1 MDPLSGLNQA
11 QRAAVEHGADGR
23 SGPLIVLAGPG
34 TGKTRVIVHRVARLI
49 ESGAEPASVLAVT
62 FTNKAARQLRERL
75 RELVGNAADQV
86 RASTFHSLGLSMVR
100 RFASDLGLPPVRNDS
115 AILDSAQRTRLM
127 REAILRQGL
136 FADSRAAGL
145 DAAVEFA
152 CAQMH
157 ALCNHGRLPE
167 DALAFALRW
176 QQSIARGLDSA
187 GRELPAE
194 GAEAEAVR
202 HARFAAA
209 AKAYAWFSA
218 ECRRRGWL
226 AFDDLILHAIRLL
239 RENAGAAAIV
249 RSELRHAVVDEFQ
262 DVNAG
267 QIELL
272 RLLFPPRES
281 PSTGG
286 EAPGPDLCIVG
297 DDDQAIYGFRGAD
310 DQAFI
315 KFDRIWPGARRIT
328 LSENYRSERAIIDA
342 ANHTIG
348 LADSR
353 FAPEKQVERARLLA
367 DAPAAP
373 GTNVE
378 CIELDDEAEASGAI
392 AAMILTDRAA
402 GPVPDRPWSAY
413 AVVCR
418 TNTHVGRVAAALRL
432 EGIPVRASKPE
443 SLLDDDG
450 VQDVLAFVEL
460 LANPGAS
467 WSARRL
473 LVRAPLAA
481 DAHAVMHLERQFRA
495 EIGRAR
501 FEGAQ
506 PRAARSFCE
515 WLAAQADLPPAVR
528 SAAERLVAWNAELA
542 ALAARE
548 RADEVIQRIVSL
560 IDAAH
565 ADLLPGR
572 ARARRITALVA
583 LIRFARLAQTRLEP
597 PGDVREFWS
606 YWNDLDDGDRQL
618 ESAAPIESRVQD
630 DEEALAAGSPDAEGD
645 GPAVAVLTAHKAK
658 GLEWDTVFVPNVS
671 PTGGFGKSER
681 PNADEALPA
690 GLTEAAPGAAADRA
704 EERRVFYVACTRAQR
719 RLVLLARRN
728 KSPSR
733 SVHFF
738 EEFTRNPAG
747 LALVTIRPGSNVFTA
762 AAEALGG
769 RLSRAMTDRLDGET
783 DDIGAFDRARRDA
796 RLAAAEALERME
808 AAGAGERELAEATAR
823 LRGAAARLAVAAH
836 VERERTIPDWLERA
850 SEPGLDKFAAALIEA
865 RARDDRAPAAAPR
878 PPLSLSFTSVQAYLD
893 CPRCYWLRFM
903 QNLPERERRV
913 TATGTAVHEALERF
927 YLAVRAAES
936 AGEPAP
942 TRDDLL
948 AMGREAF
955 LAHWPSGE
963 IVDEGQFE
971 QTAAQLRLMLDRLHD
986 PNAQVLEVEH
996 KVRWDYRAADPDRP
1010 GAFTT
1015 HRFDAK
1021 IDRIDQITL
1030 PDGRVGFRLV
1040 DYKSGGA
1047 WKKFKEIES
1056 ADLQM
1061 GIYALALPHI
1071 VADIDLAATLAEY
1084 WLLSTGERGSIR
1096 MSDLDLDKVRATI
1109 DKAVGGILAGH
1120 FPPSPKCKTKEC
1132 LNLPG
1137 PPEPAANG

>member
-1 MDPLSGLNQA
+1 M
-11 QRAAVEHGADGR
+11 
-23 SGPLIVLAGPG
+23 
-34 TGKTRVIVHRVARLI
+34 AR
-49 ESGAEPASVLAVT
+49 
-62 FTNKAARQLRERL
+62 R
-75 RELVGNAADQV
+75 
-86 RASTFHSLGLSMVR
+86 
-100 RFASDLGLPPVRNDS
+100 
-115 AILDSAQRTRLM
+115 
-127 REAILRQGL
+127 
-136 FADSRAAGL
+136 
-145 DAAVEFA
+145 
-152 CAQMH
+152 
-157 ALCNHGRLPE
+157 
-167 DALAFALRW
+167 
-176 QQSIARGLDSA
+176 
-187 GRELPAE
+187 
-194 GAEAEAVR
+194 
-202 HARFAAA
+202 
-209 AKAYAWFSA
+209 
-218 ECRRRGWL
+218 
-226 AFDDLILHAIRLL
+226 
-239 RENAGAAAIV
+239 
-249 RSELRHAVVDEFQ
+249 
-262 DVNAG
+262 
-267 QIELL
+267 
-272 RLLFPPRES
+272 
-281 PSTGG
+281 
-286 EAPGPDLCIVG
+286 
-297 DDDQAIYGFRGAD
+297 
-310 DQAFI
+310 
-315 KFDRIWPGARRIT
+315 RRIT
-328 LSENYRSERAIIDA
+328 LTENYRSEQAIIDA
-342 ANHTIG
+342 ANHAIG

-353 FAPEKQVERARLLA
+353 FAPDKQVERARLHA
-367 DAPAAP
+367 DAPPAP
-373 GTNVE
+373 GAGVE
-378 CIELDDEAEASGAI
+378 CVELGDEAEAAGAI
-392 AAMILTDRAA
+392 AAMILTDRAD
-402 GPVPDRPWSAY
+402 GPRRDRPWNAY

-418 TNTHVGRVAAALRL
+418 TNTHVARVAAALRL
-432 EGIPVRASKPE
+432 EGIPVRASRSE
-443 SLLDDDG
+443 SLIDDDG

-481 DAHAVMHLERQFRA
+481 DAHAVMQIERLFRA

-501 FEGAQ
+501 LDGSE
-506 PRAARSFCE
+506 PRGDRSFCE
-515 WLAAQADLPPAVR
+515 WLAAQADLPPSVR
-528 SAAERLVAWNAELA
+528 TAAERLVAWNAELA
-542 ALAARE
+542 QLAARQ

-572 ARARRITALVA
+572 DRARRIAALVA
-583 LIRFARLAQTRLEP
+583 LIRFARLAQTRLDP

-618 ESAAPIESRVQD
+618 EAAAPLESRVQD
-630 DEEALAAGSPDAEGD
+630 DEDALAAGGSDADGD

-671 PTGGFGKSER
+671 PSSGYGKSER

-690 GLTEAAPGAAADRA
+690 GLAEAAPGAAGGRA

-738 EEFTRNPAG
+738 EEFTRDPRG
-747 LALVTIRPGSNVFTA
+747 LALVAIRPGAAVFSA

-769 RLSRAMTDRLDGET
+769 GLSRAMTDRLDGET

-808 AAGAGERELAEATAR
+808 AAGAGERELAEATAQ
-823 LRGAAARLAVAAH
+823 LRRAAARLAVVAH
-836 VERERTIPDWLERA
+836 VERERSVPEWLARA
-850 SEPGLDKFAAALIEA
+850 REPGLEQFADALIEA

-955 LAHWPSGE
+955 LNHWPAGE

-996 KVRWDYRAADPDRP
+996 KARWEYRAADPDRP
-1010 GAFTT
+1010 DAFTT
-1015 HRFDAK
+1015 HRFEAK
-1021 IDRIDQITL
+1021 IDRIDQVTL
-1030 PDGRVGFRLV
+1030 PDGRVGFRVV

-1047 WKKFKEIES
+1047 WKKFKEIER

-1071 VADIDLAATLAEY
+1071 VADIDLSATLAEY
-1084 WLLSTGERGSIR
+1084 WLLATGERGSIR

-1109 DKAVGGILAGH
+1109 DKAVAGILAGR
-1120 FPPSPKCKTKEC
+1120 FAPGPGCRTGEC